1 MVRLPPFKF
10 VIGVFQNVIVEMQKS
25 LFRFVTVRWL
35 ELWKKSF
42 IQLSYFRVAFAA
54 TSGRHSKSLHLAKW
68 SFVSHVITRL
78 WQKGRQYFVV
88 TFWGVGGTTKI
99 NTLVRVKKRECD
111 SHTDWTQNCINFSG
125 KRKKVSQRATD
136 IFLAAK
142 INKIK
147 LKVKTQIRKCWAE
160 KQTW

>member
-125 KRKKVSQRATD
+125 KERKS
-136 IFLAAK
+136 
-142 INKIK
+142 
-147 LKVKTQIRKCWAE
+147 VKEQ
-160 KQTW
+160 QTFF